1 MLRPAGGMC
10 KGQRGDRGCP
20 ATPGKGGSHRAGG
33 FWKGEG
39 PGGGRGCPA
48 PGWAHPNSAT
58 KRKQPGVQ
66 GRGGLAGGGAA
77 WSGEVGISY
86 AQRRAVPPPNLGR
99 GWGGPPHL
107 EAGGAPWSMGVPAWS
122 WHPRGVWWGD
132 IQVPIPPSPT
142 GHDQMGPGSVG
153 GGGGRGPPPPCANR
167 PRGSFPLCITR
178 NEL

>member
-86 AQRRAVPPPNLGR
+86 AQRRAVPPPSLGR

-107 EAGGAPWSMGVPAWS
+107 EGGGRLGPWVSLP
-122 WHPRGVWWGD
+122 
-132 IQVPIPPSPT
+132 
-142 GHDQMGPGSVG
+142 GPGIHEGFGGGTSKSQSHHHPLG
-153 GGGGRGPPPPCANR
+153 MTRWARDRWGGGGRGPPPPCANR